1 MRGEERVSVRNRQ
14 RKFKLDLSKIK
25 KSAAMILEILGKE
38 EAMVSLL
45 FVNDAAIQKFNLQ
58 FRKINRPTDVLSF
71 PGGAPL
77 PGTTGEWLGDIVI
90 SVETAVRQAKQLG
103 HSRDQEIR
111 FLMIHGLLHLLGW
124 DHERSP
130 TEAKKMYEL
139 QRNLMSIF
147 TKRKLTSE
155 A

>member
-1 MRGEERVSVRNRQ
+1 
-14 RKFKLDLSKIK
+14 
-25 KSAAMILEILGKE
+25 MILEILGKE

-45 FVNDAAIQKFNLQ
+45 FVNDAAIRKFNLQ
-58 FRKINRPTDVLSF
+58 FRKINKPTDVLSF

-90 SVETAVRQAKQLG
+90 SIETAVRQAKQLG
-103 HSRDQEIR
+103 HSRDREIR

-139 QRNLMSIF
+139 QRKVLKQMEPVLRARSSMVEAR
-147 TKRKLTSE
+147 RK
-155 A
+155 